1 MLYVMRC
8 DVLILLLANVQFVL
22 TNTPVWLLISD
33 LVVEA
38 FTVKN
43 RNVQQTSFTLK
54 VKRTKRSET

>member
-8 DVLILLLANVQFVL
+8 DVLIFLLANVQFVL

-54 VKRTKRSET
+54 VKKTKRSEA

>member
-8 DVLILLLANVQFVL
+8 DVLIFLLANVQFVL

-38 FTVKN
+38 FTVKTE
-43 RNVQQTSFTLK
+43 TSSRLL
-54 VKRTKRSET
+54 SL

>member
-22 TNTPVWLLISD
+22 TNTPVWLLISA

-54 VKRTKRSET
+54 VKRTKRSEA

>member
-22 TNTPVWLLISD
+22 TNTPVLLLISD

-54 VKRTKRSET
+54 VKRTKRSEA

>member
-1 MLYVMRC
+1 MLYVKRC

-54 VKRTKRSET
+54 VKRTKRSEA

>member
-1 MLYVMRC
+1 MLYAMRC

-54 VKRTKRSET
+54 VKRTKRSEA

>member
-38 FTVKN
+38 FTVKK
-43 RNVQQTSFTLK
+43 Q
-54 VKRTKRSET
+54 KRPADFFHSES

>member
-1 MLYVMRC
+1 MRC

-54 VKRTKRSET
+54 VKRTKRSEA

>member
-1 MLYVMRC
+1 MLYVMRS
-8 DVLILLLANVQFVL
+8 DVLIFLLANVQFVL

-54 VKRTKRSET
+54 VKRTKRSEA

>member
-54 VKRTKRSET
+54 VKRTKRSEA